1 MRRHLPYLAAS
12 LPALGV
18 VLGSPPAVAGD
29 HGAQRA
35 LEINGLVTHPRIVR
49 DYYPP
54 AMRRKATPGRVSLAY
69 SVGADGRVVRVF
81 PLVSDYAAF
90 EPYAVRMLTD
100 MRFDVPADWEASGG
114 PWRRFR
120 IQVTFAIRGRQPLP
134 VWAPGESVLLVT
146 ASPPG
151 GD

>member
-1 MRRHLPYLAAS
+1 MRKVSSIAAP
-12 LPALGV
+12 LLTALLVAGG
-18 VLGSPPAVAGD
+18 LPAVAGER
-29 HGAQRA
+29 GAQRGGV
-35 LEINGLVTHPRIVR
+35 EINGLVTHPRVVR

-54 AMRRKATPGRVSLAY
+54 AMRRTATPGRVSLAY
-69 SVGADGRVVRVF
+69 SVGANGRVIRVF

-90 EPYAVRMLTD
+90 EPSAVQMLTD

-120 IQVTFAIRGRQPLP
+120 IQVTFAIRGQQPLP
-134 VWAPGESVLLVT
+134 VWAEGESVLLVT

-151 GD
+151 RN